1 MLLFPNYL
9 EQALK
14 KSLIHP
20 SIHLFIYID
29 TLNKY
34 LMNAMEL
41 GLEYGVCLG
50 LGKKVVN
57 RAKRH
62 DGLCP
67 NEIPMLLLLLLSRFS
82 RVLLC
87 GTP

>member
-14 KSLIHP
+14 KKKKKSLVHP
-20 SIHLFIYID
+20 SIHLFIYTD

-41 GLEYGVCLG
+41 GLEYGVCLA

-57 RAKRH
+57 RAERH
-62 DGLCP
+62 DGFSPC
-67 NEIPMLLLLLLSRFS
+67 EIPMPAWGQALSWGQRK
-82 RVLLC
+82 
-87 GTP
+87 